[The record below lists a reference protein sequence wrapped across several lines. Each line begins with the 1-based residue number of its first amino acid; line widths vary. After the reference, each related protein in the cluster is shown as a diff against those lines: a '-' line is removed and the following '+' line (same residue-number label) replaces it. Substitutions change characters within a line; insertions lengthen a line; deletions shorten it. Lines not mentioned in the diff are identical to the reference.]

1 MLSGVPL
8 MLLSHSG
15 PLNVLNLFSSVLQG
29 ESFGY
34 ENVAIK
40 AASTLSCSQH
50 AVTMFLVAL
59 GFWPLIFSGISGAQA
74 SDEVC
79 ELTELPASVCWN
91 VRKKPER
98 ISVVN
103 IDKMTGFELTELEV
117 VVSAHKKVV
126 FESVDLK
133 KMVDVYEKVGPH
145 QEGFVIVVFVLV
157 ALDKVMNMHEKGFL
171 PHPKMSRKGLSR
183 ALLDI
188 RYILMT
194 GDNLILYL
202 FSNCLMTLL
211 NKEKEIHYHILR
223 HVYDGYVHIMTTLV
237 DMYTKFGCVLWG
249 TFEALELFKELMLE
263 TRDLCPNFVTMASR
277 LQACV
282 AHAAL
287 DLNWGLVAEGKILFE
302 LMRGEHR
309 ICPSVEHYACM
320 VDLFG
325 RANRLEKAAKI
336 IKNIRIELGPKVW
349 GSLLGS
355 CKIHCN
361 VELAERAS
369 IRLFNLE
376 PTNVGNY
383 VLLVDVYDEATMW
396 DEVKRVKKLLEAR
409 GLQMG
414 RGWIEV
420 KTYSFISV
428 DEVNPQMEQL
438 HALLVKMSMK
448 TEEGYVPPTK
458 VVLYDLEAVEMER
471 IVLGHNKKLT
481 VAFGLVNTSKG
492 ETIRITKNLRFN
504 KKRSRMYL
512 GGDAFHILC

>member
-1 MLSGVPL
+1 MAFETVGLGGGECL
-8 MLLSHSG
+8 G
-15 PLNVLNLFSSVLQG
+15 NVVVSEG
-29 ESFGY
+29 EPQ
-34 ENVAIK
+34 K
-40 AASTLSCSQH
+40 
-50 AVTMFLVAL
+50 
-59 GFWPLIFSGISGAQA
+59 
-74 SDEVC
+74 
-79 ELTELPASVCWN
+79 
-91 VRKKPER
+91 
-98 ISVVN
+98 
-103 IDKMTGFELTELEV
+103 GFELTELEV

-133 KMVDVYEKVGPH
+133 KMVDVYEKMGPH

-188 RYILMT
+188 WYILMT
-194 GDNLILYL
+194 G
-202 FSNCLMTLL
+202 
-211 NKEKEIHYHILR
+211 
-223 HVYDGYVHIMTTLV
+223 G
-237 DMYTKFGCVLWG
+237 G

-287 DLNWGLVAEGKILFE
+287 DVLGACSHAGLVAEGKILFE

-336 IKNIRIELGPKVW
+336 IKNMRIELGPKVW

-383 VLLVDVYDEATMW
+383 MLLADVYAEAAMW

-409 GLQMG
+409 GLPMG
-414 RGWIEV
+414 RG
-420 KTYSFISV
+420 Y
-428 DEVNPQMEQL
+428 
-438 HALLVKMSMK
+438 
-448 TEEGYVPPTK
+448 Y
-458 VVLYDLEAVEMER
+458 
-471 IVLGHNKKLT
+471 
-481 VAFGLVNTSKG
+481 
-492 ETIRITKNLRFN
+492 
-504 KKRSRMYL
+504 
-512 GGDAFHILC
+512 GDDMQ